1 MIRFSRIAAN
11 VQQSFWNFQQSFWEF
26 QGFKQM
32 KKDVKNIIEEELQSL
47 DSMEIKE
54 KIKF

>member
-1 MIRFSRIAAN
+1 MFN
-11 VQQSFWNFQQSFWEF
+11 KVFENFQQSFWEF

-32 KKDVKNIIEEELQSL
+32 KKDVKNMIEEELQSL

>member
-1 MIRFSRIAAN
+1 M
-11 VQQSFWNFQQSFWEF
+11 
-26 QGFKQM
+26 QM
-32 KKDVKNIIEEELQSL
+32 KKDVKQMIKKELQSL

>member
-11 VQQSFWNFQQSFWEF
+11 VEQSFWEF
-26 QGFKQM
+26 QGFMQM
-32 KKDVKNIIEEELQSL
+32 KKDVKKMIKKELQSL
-47 DSMEIKE
+47 DSKEIKD

>member
-1 MIRFSRIAAN
+1 MVRFSRIAAN
-11 VQQSFWNFQQSFWEF
+11 VQQSFWEF

-32 KKDVKNIIEEELQSL
+32 KKDVKNMIEEELQSL